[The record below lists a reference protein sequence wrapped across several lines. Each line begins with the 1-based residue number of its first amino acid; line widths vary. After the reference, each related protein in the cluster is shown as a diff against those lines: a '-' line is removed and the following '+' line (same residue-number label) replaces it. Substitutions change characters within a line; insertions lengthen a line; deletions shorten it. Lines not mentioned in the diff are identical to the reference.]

1 MDFDLNRVRLNVRE
15 SSTED
20 LLDRATVYR
29 AGLEQEALAII
40 LEELRSRGFSA
51 SAVVQ
56 HEQAQ
61 GGVLF
66 DDSGTARACIR
77 CPKPAVVREWV
88 WHRLFGKLPLFPR
101 YAYLCVDHRTREEDE
116 AMAAPDGVGSV

>member
-29 AGLEQEALAII
+29 AGVEQEALAVI
-40 LEELRSRGFSA
+40 LEELRSRGFSPA
-51 SAVVQ
+51 AVVQ
-56 HEQAQ
+56 HEQEARA
-61 GGVLF
+61 GVLF
-66 DDSGTARACIR
+66 DDSGTAMVCVR
-77 CPKPAVVREWV
+77 CTKPAVAQEWT

-101 YAYLCVDHRTREEDE
+101 YAYLCEDHRKRDEGEELLPPE
-116 AMAAPDGVGSV
+116 TPD

>member
-29 AGLEQEALAII
+29 SGVEQEALALI
-40 LEELRSRGFSA
+40 LEELRSRGLSA
-51 SAVVQ
+51 DAVVQ
-56 HEQAQ
+56 HEQARR
-61 GGVLF
+61 GVLV
-66 DDSGTARACIR
+66 DDSGTARVCIR
-77 CPKPAVVREWV
+77 CPKPAVVQQWV

-101 YAYLCVDHRTREEDE
+101 YAFLCDDHRTPDE
-116 AMAAPDGVGSV
+116 NDVLPSPERAD